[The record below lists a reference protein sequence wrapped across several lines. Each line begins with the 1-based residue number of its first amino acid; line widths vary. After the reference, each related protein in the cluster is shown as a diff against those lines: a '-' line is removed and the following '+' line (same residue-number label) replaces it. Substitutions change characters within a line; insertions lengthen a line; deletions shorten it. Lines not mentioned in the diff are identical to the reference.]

1 MPSEILCSLASA
13 AFPNCA
19 SLSDLPQRRLRIA
32 HRKLTRPPYG
42 SKIHAIR
49 RRFYLTTWDV
59 VHALGGRAVLK
70 KVKTEEDL
78 RERLREGLPYDA
90 FEALRVRFG
99 LSLKDLGAVLGI
111 PERTLARRKI
121 QRRLRPEESD
131 RLARLAR
138 IAAYAEE
145 VLGERRKAAEWLRT
159 PNRALG
165 NEPPVARVDTDLG
178 ARQVEAVLGRIAYGV
193 HS

>member
-1 MPSEILCSLASA
+1 MPIPKFRPRAPIWATFGSTATSVPLTSL
-13 AFPNCA
+13 
-19 SLSDLPQRRLRIA
+19 
-32 HRKLTRPPYG
+32 TVRPSGITLY
-42 SKIHAIR
+42 AIR
-49 RRFYLTTWDV
+49 QEARLATSDV
-59 VHALGGRAVLK
+59 VQVLGGPGVLK

-78 RERLREGLPYDA
+78 RERLREGLPYES
-90 FEALRVRFG
+90 FEALRAGFG
-99 LSLKDLGAVLGI
+99 LNLKDLGAVLGI
-111 PERTLARRKI
+111 PERTLARRRV

-159 PNRALG
+159 PNRGLG
-165 NEPPVARVDTDLG
+165 NDPPVARMDTDLG
-178 ARQVEAVLGRIAYGV
+178 ARQVEAVLGRIGYGV